1 MKATDVFNMEDVV
14 NQAFAELDAKD
25 PALLERRVSADSK
38 EGSQEVADLLTFL
51 PPEKRMPALIGFVMA
66 MLCD

>member
-1 MKATDVFNMEDVV
+1 MKATDVFHMDDVV
-14 NQAFAELDAKD
+14 GQACDILSTKDA
-25 PALLERRVSADSK
+25 ALLEKPVDSDPK
-38 EGSQEVADLLTFL
+38 AGPQAVADLLTFL